1 MSPLTLGPNSS
12 INNAFWNVKIFLRLH
27 RKKTNRFYSEQSFA
41 KSERATVR
49 KNSEEPS
56 KESVVTYGLEKLII
70 LSRQCQSNQSAAMT
84 LLHLHCF
91 DKEWEKI
98 VTFFINVWISFMH
111 KSLPL
116 TKQHTLTSM
125 DANLY
130 VDEIQPHDTLQQIK
144 QH

>member
-1 MSPLTLGPNSS
+1 MSKSS
-12 INNAFWNVKIFLRLH
+12 SGFTE
-27 RKKTNRFYSEQSFA
+27 RKPTSFILSRVSQSQKEQQL
-41 KSERATVR
+41 E

-84 LLHLHCF
+84 LLHRHCF

>member
-1 MSPLTLGPNSS
+1 MSKSS
-12 INNAFWNVKIFLRLH
+12 SGFTGRKPTAFILSRVSQSQK
-27 RKKTNRFYSEQSFA
+27 EQQL
-41 KSERATVR
+41 E
-49 KNSEEPS
+49 NSEEPS
-56 KESVVTYGLEKLII
+56 KVSVVTYGLEKLII

-98 VTFFINVWISFMH
+98 VTFSINVWISFMH